1 MTRRTSEDDQGMNM
15 RHIALAPLALAT
27 LLFAGAVEAQT
38 LKLGYINSQQLLQN
52 APGAAEAE
60 AAFQEDL
67 ANFEA
72 EAQQLQDELV
82 RMQQQLEQQQ
92 LTLSPEARR
101 NREQA
106 IQQRAREAQARMAE
120 LDQQANARRAQLV
133 QPVMDRISEV
143 IEQIRE
149 EGSYSL
155 ILDVAAGS
163 IIAADPTLDLTDEV
177 IRRLQAAPTSP
188 GGDR

>member
-1 MTRRTSEDDQGMNM
+1 MRR
-15 RHIALAPLALAT
+15 IALAPLTLALLLAAGT
-27 LLFAGAVEAQT
+27 LEAQT
-38 LKLGYINSQQLLQN
+38 LKIGYINSQQLLQN
-52 APGAAEAE
+52 APGAAEANQ
-60 AAFQEDL
+60 AFQDDL
-67 ANFEA
+67 LSFEA
-72 EAQQLQDELV
+72 EAQQLQEELV

-101 NREQA
+101 NREQL
-106 IQQRAREAQARMAE
+106 IQQTAQDAQIRMAE
-120 LDQQANARRAQLV
+120 LDQQANTRRAQLV

-149 EGSYSL
+149 EGNYSL

-163 IIAADPTLDLTDEV
+163 IIAADPALDLTDEV
-177 IRRLQAAPTSP
+177 IRRLQAAATAP